1 MSKNIHT
8 VLNALQTL
16 APLELAEP
24 WDNTG
29 LLLSPSKPRPI
40 DRIMLTIDLTQAV
53 VDEAVARKTRL
64 IVAYHPVIF
73 EPLKRITGKLAAL
86 VENRIA
92 VYSPHTALDA
102 APGGVNDWLA
112 DGLAPGSEGQRTP
125 LSPHFAHLPGG
136 SHKLVVFVPTNHVD
150 ALRDALSQIGC
161 GGIGNY
167 THCSFNLEGYGT
179 FLGNE
184 QTHPV
189 VGMAGRLERVPE
201 IRLEMLCSLDML
213 PTITSTIHRVHPYE
227 EPAWEVYPIQPV
239 PRDGVGQGR
248 LITLKRPVTL
258 STLLRRIRKHLNL
271 PHLRVAA
278 PDDVQRGK
286 RKITTIAVC
295 PGAGGSV
302 FKSVTADAY
311 LTGEMRHHDVL
322 AKREA
327 GSAVVLTDHTNTERG
342 YLPTLRDN
350 LRKALGKSVK
360 IEIARND
367 RDPLTIV

>member
-1 MSKNIHT
+1 
-8 VLNALQTL
+8 VLDALQSL
-16 APLELAEP
+16 APLEFAEP
-24 WDNTG
+24 WDNVG

-40 DRIMLTIDLTQAV
+40 DRILLTIDLTRAV

-73 EPLKRITGKLAAL
+73 EPVKRVDGKLATL
-86 VENRIA
+86 IENRIA

-112 DGLAPGSEGQRTP
+112 DGLVPAPAPGSESERAP
-125 LSPHFAHLPGG
+125 LVPQYTHLPGG
-136 SHKLVVFVPTNHVD
+136 SHKLVVFVPTHHVD
-150 ALRDALSQIGC
+150 RLRDALAQIGC

-213 PTITSTIHRVHPYE
+213 PTITSTIRRVHPYE

-239 PRDGVGQGR
+239 PRDGIGQGR

-258 STLLRRIRKHLNL
+258 STLLRRIRQHLNL

-278 PDDVQRGK
+278 PEDVQRGR

-295 PGAGGSV
+295 PGAGGSL
-302 FKSVTADAY
+302 FKSVAADAY

-342 YLPTLRDN
+342 YLPTLRDK
-350 LRKALGKSVK
+350 LRKLLGKSVK
-360 IEIARND
+360 IELARND
-367 RDPLTIV
+367 RDPLNII

>member
-1 MSKNIHT
+1 MSKNIHA
-8 VLNALQTL
+8 VLGALQTL
-16 APLELAEP
+16 APLQFAEP
-24 WDNTG
+24 WDNVG
-29 LLLSPSKPRPI
+29 LLLSPSKPRLI
-40 DRIMLTIDLTQAV
+40 DRVMLTIDLTRAV
-53 VDEAVARKTRL
+53 VDEAIARKIRL

-73 EPLKRITGKLAAL
+73 EPLKRIDGKLATL
-86 VENRIA
+86 IENRIA

-112 DGLAPGSEGQRTP
+112 DGLGDGSRVP
-125 LSPHFAHLPGG
+125 LTEHMTHLPGG

-150 ALRDALSQIGC
+150 ALRDALSLVGC
-161 GGIGNY
+161 GGIGDY

-184 QTHPV
+184 KTHPV

-201 IRLEMLCSLDML
+201 IRLEMLCGLDML
-213 PTITSTIHRVHPYE
+213 PTIASTIRRVHPYE

-239 PRDGVGQGR
+239 PRDGIGPGR
-248 LITLKRPVTL
+248 LVTLNRPVTL
-258 STLLRRIRKHLNL
+258 SVLLRRMRQHLKL
-271 PHLRVAA
+271 PRLRVAA
-278 PDDVQRGK
+278 PEDVQRGK
-286 RKITTIAVC
+286 RKIATIAVC

-302 FKSVTADAY
+302 FQSVAADAY

-327 GSAVVLTDHTNTERG
+327 GSAVVLTDHTHTERG

-350 LRKALGKSVK
+350 LRKSLGKSVN
-360 IEIARND
+360 IEIARSD
-367 RDPLTIV
+367 RDPLSIV